1 MDKLGE
7 SFKAI
12 VAVFHG
18 IISTW
23 LFIDFS
29 EKKVDEFH
37 FVILLVFFTVTN
49 VLIWNA
55 LLRVKRV
62 VRPGAMTTTP
72 LVDFQSGTYRLVD
85 GIGLTLIAV
94 AVGLFSAYL
103 DRKDVVLWLGSTVAN
118 WDRTSSDPPFETTM
132 LDITENRPANVDK
145 RSRRFVDPARAEGAY
160 LRVYVKDAKLGYE
173 GYPRKDLDQGRDQ
186 GSRGCPYAC
195 LPLRAQRARWD
206 EDRGDATDRGARRLS
221 AIGRRGGHRNHRCV
235 SEHLRQALPAAA
247 RARETIGR
255 AALQYL
261 GHDIPPEV
269 RRLYRPTGRR
279 QT

>member
-49 VLIWNA
+49 VLVWNT
-55 LLRVKRV
+55 LLRVKRAV
-62 VRPGAMTTTP
+62 WPGATTATP

-85 GIGLTLIAV
+85 GLGLTLIAV

-145 RSRRFVDPARAEGAY
+145 RSRRFVEPARAEGAY

-173 GYPRKDLDQGRDQ
+173 GYPGRTSTKGEVKDREVVLT
-186 GSRGCPYAC
+186 PAC
-195 LPLRAQRARWD
+195 RFALGDP
-206 EDRGDATDRGARRLS
+206 DATKIGAMQQIEGPGVFLRLDDVAAIEIIDAYQS
-221 AIGRRGGHRNHRCV
+221 AC
-235 SEHLRQALPAAA
+235 AK
-247 RARETIGR
+247 
-255 AALQYL
+255 
-261 GHDIPPEV
+261 
-269 RRLYRPTGRR
+269 LYRPPPAPAKP
-279 QT
+279 